1 MRKSNWAKL
10 KWPRVKETA
19 SPAPLWLFC
28 DPFCKSRA
36 QSTCE
41 GELIQKKTQ
50 VATIFQCTE
59 AHQTFR
65 SRLWVL
71 TKLVSVSE
79 TNPNKKTDTE
89 TSNACLGNWRLLW
102 FCSLRNW
109 GETPPNC
116 GGLSCGGENMFL
128 LLKWWFMSMWSSP
141 LSAGSSSPSF
151 LFSCWRLSSW
161 HSPCKTLL
169 SSSAPPGWSPPSQV
183 PRLT

>member
-89 TSNACLGNWRLLW
+89 TSNACLAFSPNYFPKLCPSLPVRLPVQECPTCGSEPGDWERREDLGW
-102 FCSLRNW
+102 N
-109 GETPPNC
+109 GPPR
-116 GGLSCGGENMFL
+116 
-128 LLKWWFMSMWSSP
+128 WS
-141 LSAGSSSPSF
+141 
-151 LFSCWRLSSW
+151 RLIF
-161 HSPCKTLL
+161 
-169 SSSAPPGWSPPSQV
+169 G
-183 PRLT
+183 

>member
-1 MRKSNWAKL
+1 MGERVEKSWRYFSWWKRWWLTDWWMIMANCKTGH
-10 KWPRVKETA
+10 KVTKGDRI
-19 SPAPLWLFC
+19 LWRRGYFGGLS
-28 DPFCKSRA
+28 SRQYA
-36 QSTCE
+36 
-41 GELIQKKTQ
+41 
-50 VATIFQCTE
+50 
-59 AHQTFR
+59 
-65 SRLWVL
+65 
-71 TKLVSVSE
+71 VSE

>member
-59 AHQTFR
+59 THQTFR

-79 TNPNKKTDTE
+79 TNPNKKQILKRAMLVYRPQVKRGKYLICPIE
-89 TSNACLGNWRLLW
+89 NVYLFQNAAIFFVDPENR
-102 FCSLRNW
+102 
-109 GETPPNC
+109 
-116 GGLSCGGENMFL
+116 GGI
-128 LLKWWFMSMWSSP
+128 
-141 LSAGSSSPSF
+141 SF
-151 LFSCWRLSSW
+151 LSLPSS
-161 HSPCKTLL
+161 HNRQ
-169 SSSAPPGWSPPSQV
+169 AV
-183 PRLT
+183 AIHR

>member
-89 TSNACLGNWRLLW
+89 TSNACLAGIPEPK
-102 FCSLRNW
+102 F
-109 GETPPNC
+109 TIAC
-116 GGLSCGGENMFL
+116 GKPTVGLSISTETSVGE
-128 LLKWWFMSMWSSP
+128 SP
-141 LSAGSSSPSF
+141 LIGDPYEERVCKVEVSKVEVSTM
-151 LFSCWRLSSW
+151 LF
-161 HSPCKTLL
+161 TLL
-169 SSSAPPGWSPPSQV
+169 STRWARWRGEGNSQV
-183 PRLT
+183 PQLYCIQLGVQYPKNSKI